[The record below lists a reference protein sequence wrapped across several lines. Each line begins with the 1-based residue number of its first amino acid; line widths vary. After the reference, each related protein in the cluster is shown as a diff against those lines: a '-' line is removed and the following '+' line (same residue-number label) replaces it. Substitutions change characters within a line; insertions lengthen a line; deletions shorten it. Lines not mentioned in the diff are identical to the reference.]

1 MKKIDH
7 LKSARKT
14 IKIESK
20 GLENLSKTLSSEFNE
35 VCDKL
40 LKTKGKIIT
49 LGIGK
54 SGHIARKVSATLSS
68 TGSHSSFINAGEAL
82 HGDIGEINKS
92 DKVIIFSHSGQS
104 EEVINLIPYL
114 KSVGCDF
121 FSITGSRSSFIAKN
135 AMINLDTGIS
145 EEACPLDLA
154 PTTSTTAALAL
165 GDAIAVALLEAK
177 NFGSEDFAKSHPGGK
192 LGKRLITTVDDLMAK
207 GDELPLVSKENSL
220 SETLIEISLKGLGVA
235 LVVDKKNLIGIFTD
249 GDLRRTLNNE
259 KNPLEKKIS
268 NFMNIKTKTI
278 SAHNLAIDALA
289 IMQSNKIYS
298 LAVLDKN
305 DALVGI
311 IRMHDL
317 IESGL
322 I

>member
-1 MKKIDH
+1 
-7 LKSARKT
+7 
-14 IKIESK
+14 
-20 GLENLSKTLSSEFNE
+20 
-35 VCDKL
+35 
-40 LKTKGKIIT
+40 
-49 LGIGK
+49 
-54 SGHIARKVSATLSS
+54 
-68 TGSHSSFINAGEAL
+68 
-82 HGDIGEINKS
+82 
-92 DKVIIFSHSGQS
+92 
-104 EEVINLIPYL
+104 
-114 KSVGCDF
+114 
-121 FSITGSRSSFIAKN
+121 
-135 AMINLDTGIS
+135 
-145 EEACPLDLA
+145 
-154 PTTSTTAALAL
+154 
-165 GDAIAVALLEAK
+165 
-177 NFGSEDFAKSHPGGK
+177 
-192 LGKRLITTVDDLMAK
+192 
-207 GDELPLVSKENSL
+207 
-220 SETLIEISLKGLGVA
+220 LIEISSKGLGVA